1 MGDGVLPDLRVLI
14 IGAGWAGQS
23 HACTAARSAVGATV
37 VGVVD
42 PDPSRAAS
50 LAAEHDAS
58 SYSTVE
64 VAIDGCRPD
73 AAIVASPP
81 GAHAAA
87 VVTTVTAGIA
97 TFLEKPLARSMVDGL
112 AILRAAQQPCAP
124 VTAVGYQWRTV
135 IRDMTREFP
144 HLYAPERV
152 VALVSTGVAPTQTR
166 PWFADDSYSA
176 GLLSERASHHVNL
189 QQAFAGPVAAV
200 AASRGSN
207 PTTGA
212 RRGNGEPDDSLVVS
226 LRFTS
231 GAVGSVVV
239 VSVVADAAVAH
250 SLRIVSASDVTDID
264 LDPAFSLHA
273 FGGPAG
279 PRNHSMRPFEAEI
292 DDFLLAVREND
303 PTRVACSVQAAFCT
317 LRVIEAAERSLG
329 TGQWES
335 VNSGEESNR

>member
-1 MGDGVLPDLRVLI
+1 MQPDLRILI

-23 HACTAARSAVGATV
+23 HARTVARSAVGATV

-42 PDPSRAAS
+42 PDLSRAGS
-50 LAAEHDAS
+50 LAAEYNAL
-58 SYSTVE
+58 SYAAVAP
-64 VAIDGCRPD
+64 AIDGCRPD

-87 VVTTVTAGIA
+87 VITTVTAGIG
-97 TFLEKPLARSMVDGL
+97 TFMEKPLARSVADGL
-112 AILRAAQQPCAP
+112 AILRAAQQPGAP
-124 VTAVGYQWRTV
+124 VTAVGYQWRTA
-135 IRDMTREFP
+135 IRDMTRERP
-144 HLYAPERV
+144 QLRAPENV

-189 QQAFAGPVAAV
+189 QQVFAGPVAAV
-200 AASRGSN
+200 AASRGNN

-212 RRGNGEPDDSLVVS
+212 RRDSGEPDDSLVLS
-226 LRFTS
+226 LRFAS
-231 GAVGSVVV
+231 GAIGSVVV
-239 VSVVADAAVAH
+239 VSVAIDAAVAH
-250 SLRIVSASDVTDID
+250 SLRVVSAADVTDID

-279 PRNHSMRPFEAEI
+279 PPTRPLQPFESEI
-292 DDFLLAVREND
+292 DDFLVAVRESD
-303 PTRVACSVQAAFCT
+303 PTRVACSVQDAYGT
-317 LRVIEAAERSLG
+317 LRVIEAAERSLR

-335 VNSGEESNR
+335 LNSEEESNR

>member
-1 MGDGVLPDLRVLI
+1 MRPDLRILI

-23 HACTAARSAVGATV
+23 HARTAARSAAGATV

-42 PDPSRAAS
+42 PDPSRAGS
-50 LAAEHDAS
+50 LAAEYDALG
-58 SYSTVE
+58 YAAVAA
-64 VAIDGCRPD
+64 AIDGCRPD

-87 VVTTVTAGIA
+87 VVATVTAGIA
-97 TFLEKPLARSMVDGL
+97 TFMEKPLARSVADGL
-112 AILRAAQQPCAP
+112 AIVRAAQQPSAP
-124 VTAVGYQWRTV
+124 VTAVGYQWRTA
-135 IRDMTREFP
+135 IRDMTRAYP
-144 HLYAPERV
+144 QLHAPENV

-189 QQAFAGPVAAV
+189 QQVFAGPVASV

-212 RRGNGEPDDSLVVS
+212 RRGSGESDDSLVLS
-226 LRFTS
+226 LRFAS
-231 GAVGSVVV
+231 GAIGSVVV
-239 VSVVADAAVAH
+239 VSVAADAAVAH
-250 SLRIVSASDVTDID
+250 SLRVVSAADVTDID
-264 LDPAFSLHA
+264 LDPAFSVHA
-273 FGGPAG
+273 FGDPAG
-279 PRNHSMRPFEAEI
+279 PRNCSKQPFESEI
-292 DDFLLAVREND
+292 DDFLVAVREDD
-303 PTRVACSVQAAFCT
+303 PTRVACSVQDAYGT

-335 VNSGEESNR
+335 LNSEEESNR